1 MSSMSCLFV
10 WFSILTNGAHY
21 KLMLTKSKRMPM
33 RTALYISTYF
43 TILFLVQVVDLFL
56 HYLDV
61 CGFDVS
67 TNRNY
72 PWIWYALMKLN
83 NIFIFHHSKLV
94 HIYIYIYIL
103 IIISQAW
110 QQNIIDF
117 CWKSVII
124 MCCQRRLV
132 FINLIIIQHKLIGL
146 WGYFINNK
154 RWSHK

>member
-1 MSSMSCLFV
+1 MSSMSCSFV

-94 HIYIYIYIL
+94 HIYIYLDNYFTGMATEYHWL
-103 IIISQAW
+103 LLKVS
-110 QQNIIDF
+110 NNNVLSKKTCF
-117 CWKSVII
+117 Y
-124 MCCQRRLV
+124 
-132 FINLIIIQHKLIGL
+132 KLD
-146 WGYFINNK
+146 NNTA
-154 RWSHK
+154 